1 MNINEGEQHNNILS
15 NNRVGSNNVI
25 ISVLSFVMS
34 GWGILV
40 AAVFIAGAV
49 CLEIINIHT
58 FASVMALVFYV
69 ILGIPGAAAALLL
82 LWFLIKH
89 ILGGIIE
96 HIIGKFI
103 KHVVEPL
110 RKDRVE
116 FANENFFAH
125 TGNRWIVLHSMILS
139 S

>member
-15 NNRVGSNNVI
+15 NNCVGNNNVI

-34 GWGILV
+34 GWGILL

-49 CLEIINIHT
+49 CLAVTNIHS
-58 FASVMALVFYV
+58 FASIMSVVFYV
-69 ILGIPGAAAALLL
+69 ILGAAAALLL
-82 LWFLIKH
+82 LWFLVKH

-96 HIIGKFI
+96 HVIGTFI
-103 KHVVEPL
+103 KHVIEPL

-116 FANENFFAH
+116 FANESFFAH
-125 TGNRWIVLHSMILS
+125 TGNRWTVLHSMILS

>member
-15 NNRVGSNNVI
+15 NNRVGNNNVI
-25 ISVLSFVMS
+25 ISLLSFVMS
-34 GWGILV
+34 GWGILL

-49 CLEIINIHT
+49 CLAVTNIHS
-58 FASVMALVFYV
+58 FASIMSVVFYV
-69 ILGIPGAAAALLL
+69 ILCLLGAAAALLL

-96 HIIGKFI
+96 HVIGKFI